1 MPKYIVT
8 LKFFCYL
15 FPKKNYNE
23 KTPVIFYP
31 GEGVKKNFLGKKKIL
46 LFHPDLLVFCALKV
60 IHIFAQT
67 FCRNVDLQ

>member
-15 FPKKNYNE
+15 FPKKNYNK
-23 KTPVIFYP
+23 KTLVFLPRQRGKKNLFW
-31 GEGVKKNFLGKKKIL
+31 VKKLL

-67 FCRNVDLQ
+67 FSHNVDLQ